1 MYLASNYTFTS
12 LKGSFEEK
20 KCPPE
25 YDYSIQLRMIAVH
38 VNENLWDIDI
48 QWLFFFLQSS
58 QGKQML
64 AKVLCS
70 CAGKTAKNKTWHL
83 NE

>member
-1 MYLASNYTFTS
+1 MYLASNYTFMS

-48 QWLFFFLQSS
+48 Q
-58 QGKQML
+58 
-64 AKVLCS
+64 
-70 CAGKTAKNKTWHL
+70 
-83 NE
+83 

>member
-1 MYLASNYTFTS
+1 MQLSEYHWNNVFSFKLHIYKF
-12 LKGSFEEK
+12 KGQFWGK

-48 QWLFFFLQSS
+48 QWLFFFL
-58 QGKQML
+58 
-64 AKVLCS
+64 
-70 CAGKTAKNKTWHL
+70 
-83 NE
+83 

>member
-1 MYLASNYTFTS
+1 MNITGIMYLASNYTFTS

-20 KCPPE
+20 NAPPE

-48 QWLFFFLQSS
+48 Q
-58 QGKQML
+58 
-64 AKVLCS
+64 
-70 CAGKTAKNKTWHL
+70 
-83 NE
+83 